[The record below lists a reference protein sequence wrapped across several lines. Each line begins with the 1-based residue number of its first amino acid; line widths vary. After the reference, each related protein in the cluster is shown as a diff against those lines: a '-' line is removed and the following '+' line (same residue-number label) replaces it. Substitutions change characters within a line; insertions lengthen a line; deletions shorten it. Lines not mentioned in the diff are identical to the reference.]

1 MPSSLVFSQM
11 KMGTKF
17 VVRLA
22 AWSVLIIYLLCD
34 LVFLGGPLKNQVTKM
49 QGTPEK
55 RALADQERGIVARVF
70 TVPIYLSQVD
80 YGVDEQLWRTGRTR
94 DAINE
99 RERGEL
105 RAIVLAELIDL
116 SILREKIALNED
128 QFPVSEEEITSAI
141 QRFTSRFST
150 PAQMAATLNGMG
162 FKGEKELKY
171 RIAARLQQ
179 NKYIDSKIA
188 NGIAV
193 SDGEALQWY
202 ADHKNELTT
211 PELIKARHIFLSKL
225 NHNEAA
231 ARSKLQQAQD
241 SEKGFAKLAT
251 ELSADASS
259 NKTGGELGWM
269 QRDRLPQDFADQF
282 FELEVNQPEII
293 ETKIG
298 WHLIEVTDKR
308 PTELA
313 SFETLKPEIVAALET
328 SHRKDAIAEYRR
340 NLRAQHPEK
349 IIIHRELLDADWT
362 H

>member
-1 MPSSLVFSQM
+1 M

-34 LVFLGGPLKNQVTKM
+34 LVFFGGPLKNQVTKM

-94 DAINE
+94 DDISEIE
-99 RERGEL
+99 RSEL
-105 RAIVLAELIDL
+105 RAIVLAELIDH
-116 SILREKIALNED
+116 SILREKVALNDD
-128 QFPVSEEEITSAI
+128 QFPISEEEITSSI
-141 QRFTSRFST
+141 QRFASRFSN

-171 RIAARLQQ
+171 RVAARLQQ
-179 NKYIDSKIA
+179 NKYIGSKIA

-193 SDGEALQWY
+193 SDDEVRQWY
-202 ADHKNELTT
+202 ADHKRELTT
-211 PELIKARHIFLSKL
+211 PERIKARHIFLSRL
-225 NHNEAA
+225 NHNESA
-231 ARSKLQQAQD
+231 ARSKLQQAQL
-241 SEKGFAKLAT
+241 SEQDFAELAT
-251 ELSADASS
+251 ELSADARS
-259 NKTGGELGWM
+259 NKVGGELGWM
-269 QRDRLPQDFADQF
+269 QRDRLPQDFADQVF
-282 FELEVNQPEII
+282 KLEANQPEII

-308 PTELA
+308 PAELA
-313 SFETLKPEIVAALET
+313 SFESLKPEIIAALET
-328 SHRKDAIAEYRR
+328 SRRKDAIAQYRR

-349 IIIHRELLDADWT
+349 TIVHQELLDADWT